1 MAEESW
7 WLLVGFGGQ
16 ALFMGRFVL
25 QWLVSERQRRSV
37 VPVSFWYLS
46 IAGAL
51 VLLVYA
57 LHRHD
62 PVFVAGQ
69 GLGVAIYVRNLQLI
83 RRAREQA
90 GPRADEA
97 RAE

>member
-1 MAEESW
+1 MADDDA
-7 WLLVGFGGQ
+7 WLLLGFAGQ

-25 QWLVSERQRRSV
+25 QWMASERHRRSV

-51 VLLVYA
+51 VLLAYA
-57 LHRHD
+57 LHRRD

-83 RRAREQA
+83 RRARGATGLRPE
-90 GPRADEA
+90 
-97 RAE
+97 